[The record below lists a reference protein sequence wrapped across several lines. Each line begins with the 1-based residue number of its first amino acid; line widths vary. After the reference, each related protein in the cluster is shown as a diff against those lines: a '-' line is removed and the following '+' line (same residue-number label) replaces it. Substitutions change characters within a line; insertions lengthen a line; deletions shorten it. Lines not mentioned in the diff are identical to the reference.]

1 MHCETLRGDDMKEKS
16 NDTAKIWPIGLQPKV
31 TMEIPEAMLALILHR
46 DQYGKPQEV
55 LKLEDVPT
63 PRLGIEDADK
73 VLVSILATGPNF
85 NTNFAALGL
94 PVPVFGKG
102 DPASIHIPGSDALGI
117 VVDAGPAV
125 TSVKVGQAVILDA
138 WTSEHVIRGYE
149 THDGFHAQFA
159 VVSEIRA
166 VPIPE
171 ELSGC
176 TAERLAAMMLT
187 YGTAYRAVVQRLAVQ
202 PGDSVLLM
210 GGGKGTSFAGAQIAK
225 GLGARVILMGS
236 NERLA
241 ESLIARGFADA
252 FVNRREI
259 PADVYGV
266 LSQAMSYD
274 EWHSKTEPFRSAVYA
289 ANNGQPVD
297 KIFEHTGGRNYPL
310 LVSVLSDQGILAF
323 FGATGQGIKGE
334 YKETFFYDKK
344 RFMLDARWV
353 WMRQKQVLFRS
364 STADEIFSE
373 IPLLPGRKIL
383 IWGADSY
390 SLAFARA
397 ALARGGQLAV
407 IASRSKE
414 VAGIAELKEL
424 GLMEDRFIDRDQLEI
439 PQEMPDPLLD
449 SGVPNPAYNSDF
461 MVQARAIGR
470 KIWKIYGPRTS
481 PDIIVDRPDQST
493 LHLSTFLVRDHQE
506 ADAMQCG
513 YVVLRGSSDLTIAG
527 SHMYCDGQAR
537 EVLRLM
543 SQGQLV
549 MEQDDVE
556 ITTLAELPVIQ
567 QKMLEGRMEKPKG
580 VALVQAAEAGRTIR
594 FFEEAYLGDVLQR
607 SDKAS
612 NHHLDIHLHNSIGMV
627 TFKRLEALNA
637 LNGELLE
644 QIGEVVSEI
653 KQTGRLRGQEV
664 AALILRGG
672 GRAFVAGADVNEF
685 MNNSPAGIEAL
696 AMKNITVFSEVENL
710 PIPVVS
716 LIDGFA
722 LGGGNELAMSTHYRI
737 VTENAYIGQP
747 EVKLGI
753 IPGYGGMQRLPRL
766 VGPQKACEMSIN
778 GEPVGGRTAIGLGLA
793 DEFCPSSTAL
803 RRAFSVAGDLLA
815 GKEQV
820 NRRNWDEIARQQ
832 QDELAPLLR
841 SQVVNELL
849 SLAAPQ
855 GDKAGNLR
863 LARMYA
869 GRIALEAMRFGYE
882 NGFEPGL
889 KNDARL
895 FGEIAASPSG
905 QEWIGRFLNKDPRQ
919 SSYLQIIAEE

>member
-1 MHCETLRGDDMKEKS
+1 MKEKI
-16 NDTAKIWPIGLQPKV
+16 NDTAKIWPLGLQPKV

-55 LKLEDVPT
+55 LKLENVPT
-63 PRLGIEDADK
+63 PRLCIEDAAK
-73 VLVSILATGPNF
+73 VLVSVLATGPNF

-102 DPASIHIPGSDALGI
+102 DPASLHIPGSDAVGI

-138 WTSEHVIRGYE
+138 WTSKHVIRGYE
-149 THDGFHAQFA
+149 THDGFHAQF
-159 VVSEIRA
+159 VVVNEKRA
-166 VPIPE
+166 VPLPA
-171 ELSGC
+171 ELTGY

-187 YGTAYRAVVQRLAVQ
+187 YGTAYRAVVQRLTVK

-225 GLGARVILMGS
+225 SLGARVIIMGS
-236 NERLA
+236 NQPLA
-241 ESLIARGFADA
+241 ESLIVRGIADA
-252 FVNRREI
+252 FVNRRDI
-259 PADVYGV
+259 PAEVYGV
-266 LSQAMSYD
+266 LSQEMSYD
-274 EWHSKTEPFRSAVYA
+274 EWYGKTEPFRRAIYA

-310 LVSVLSDQGILAF
+310 LVSVLSEQGILAF

-334 YKETFFYDKK
+334 YKESFFYDKK

-364 STADEIFSE
+364 STPGEIFSE

-390 SLAFARA
+390 GLNFARA

-407 IASRSKE
+407 IASQSKE
-414 VAGIAELKEL
+414 AAGIAELKEL
-424 GLMEDRFIDRDQLEI
+424 GLTEDSFIDRDQLEI

-513 YVVLRGSSDLTIAG
+513 YVVVRGSSDLTIAG

-580 VALVQAAEAGRTIR
+580 VALVQAAEVGGTIR

-612 NHHLDIHLHNSIGMV
+612 NCHLDIQMHNSIGIV

-644 QIGEVVSEI
+644 QIGEVVTEI
-653 KQTGRLRGQEV
+653 KETGQLQGREA

-685 MNNSPAGIEAL
+685 MNNSPAGIDAL
-696 AMKNITVFSEVENL
+696 AMKNITIFSELENL

-737 VTENAYIGQP
+737 VTENAFIGQP

-778 GEPVGGRTAIGLGLA
+778 GEPVDGRAAIGLGLA

-803 RRAFSVAGDLLA
+803 RRAFAVAGDLLA

-832 QDELAPLLR
+832 QDELASLLTT
-841 SQVVNELL
+841 QVVKELL
-849 SLAAPQ
+849 SLDEPQ
-855 GDKAGNLR
+855 GDKAGDLR

-882 NGFEPGL
+882 KGFEPGL

-905 QEWIGRFLNKDPRQ
+905 QEWIGRFLNKDPQQ

>member
-1 MHCETLRGDDMKEKS
+1 MKGKI
-16 NDTAKIWPIGLQPKV
+16 NDTTKLWPIGLQPKV
-31 TMEIPEAMLALILHR
+31 TMEIPEAMQALILHR
-46 DQYGKPQEV
+46 DRYGEPQEV
-55 LKLEDVPT
+55 LKLENVPT
-63 PRLGIEDADK
+63 PRLGIEDSAK
-73 VLVSILATGPNF
+73 VLVSVLATGPNF

-102 DPASIHIPGSDALGI
+102 DPASVHIPGSDALGI
-117 VVDAGPAV
+117 VVDAGSAV
-125 TSVKVGQAVILDA
+125 TSVKVGQAVILDS
-138 WTSEHVIRGYE
+138 WTSKQVIRGYE

-159 VVSEIRA
+159 VVSEKRA

-171 ELSGC
+171 ELSGY

-187 YGTAYRAVVQRLAVQ
+187 YGTAYRAVVQRLAVK
-202 PGDSVLLM
+202 PGDSILLM

-225 GLGARVILMGS
+225 SLGARVILMGS
-236 NERLA
+236 NQQLA
-241 ESLIARGFADA
+241 ESLINRGIADA
-252 FVNRREI
+252 FVNRRDI
-259 PADVYGV
+259 PAEVYGV
-266 LSQAMSYD
+266 LSKEMGYD
-274 EWHSKTEPFRSAVYA
+274 EWYSKTEPFRRAVLE

-297 KIFEHTGGRNYPL
+297 KIFEHTGGRNFPL
-310 LVSVLSDQGILAF
+310 LVSVLSEKGILAF

-334 YKETFFYDKK
+334 YKETFYYDKK

-353 WMRQKQVLFRS
+353 WMRQKQVWFRS
-364 STADEIFSE
+364 GTADEIFAE

-390 SLAFARA
+390 SLSFARA

-407 IASRSKE
+407 IASRSE
-414 VAGIAELKEL
+414 EAAGIEELKEL
-424 GLMEDRFIDRDQLEI
+424 GLTNDSFIDRDQLEI
-439 PQEMPDPLLD
+439 PQEMPDPLQD
-449 SGVPNPAYNSDF
+449 SGVPNPAYNSSF
-461 MVQARAIGR
+461 MAQARAIGR

-493 LHLSTFLVRDHQE
+493 LHLSTFLARDHQE

-513 YVVLRGSSDLTIAG
+513 YVVVRGGSDLTIAG
-527 SHMYCDGQAR
+527 SHMYDDGQAR

-543 SQGQLV
+543 SQGKLL

-556 ITTLAELPVIQ
+556 ITTLGELPAIQ
-567 QKMLEGRMEKPKG
+567 QKMLEGQMEKPKG
-580 VALVQAAEAGRTIR
+580 VALVQAAEAGRSIR
-594 FFEEAYLGDVLQR
+594 YFEEVYLGDVLQR
-607 SDKAS
+607 SDKAT
-612 NHHLDIHLHNSIGMV
+612 NRHLDIQLHNSIGIV

-644 QIGEVVSEI
+644 QIAEIVTEI
-653 KQTGRLRGQEV
+653 KETRRLRGQEV

-685 MNNSPAGIEAL
+685 MNNSPAGIDAL
-696 AMKNITVFSEVENL
+696 AMKNITVFSELENL
-710 PIPVVS
+710 SIPVVS

-778 GEPVGGRTAIGLGLA
+778 GEPVDGRTAIGLGLA
-793 DEFCPSSTAL
+793 DEFCPSATAL
-803 RRAFSVAGDLLA
+803 RRAFAVAGDLLEDK
-815 GKEQV
+815 GQV
-820 NRRNWDEIARQQ
+820 NRRNWNEIAGQQ
-832 QDELAPLLR
+832 QNELAALL
-841 SQVVNELL
+841 SQQVVKELL
-849 SLAAPQ
+849 AMDAPQ
-855 GDKAGNLR
+855 ADKASDLR

-869 GRIALEAMRFGYE
+869 GKIAVEAMRFGYE
-882 NGFEPGL
+882 KGFEPGL
-889 KNDARL
+889 RNDAQL

-905 QEWIGRFLNKDPRQ
+905 QEWIGRFLNKDPQQ
-919 SSYLQIIAEE
+919 SSYLKIIAEK